1 MSRLRRHRHASPR
14 TRRRGDPTAAPPAP
28 SPPRPRRRARSR
40 EHRIA
45 LALARTA
52 LAGTLVAGITAFAVG
67 STGRAEAGAPTP
79 PWPTT
84 LEALTASTPA
94 PPIPTTMVERPL
106 SNLERASRS
115 EARNAV
121 PGCSGVVIGGDR
133 NGQLPPSE
141 LCDLWQR
148 PYQDRADAV
157 ITLYALDDAYRARF
171 GTDMCLTSGYRDL
184 EKQAALRASLGSR
197 AAPPGL
203 SNHGWGLAIDFC
215 ASTYTGTSGA
225 WLDENGPAFGWANP
239 PWAHRGGGGPYEP
252 WHWEYTSAVARM
264 TASTLAR

>member
-1 MSRLRRHRHASPR
+1 MRRLPCHRRTAPGIG
-14 TRRRGDPTAAPPAP
+14 RRGDPTAAPPAQH
-28 SPPRPRRRARSR
+28 PRRTRRRAPV
-40 EHRIA
+40 EGHRVG
-45 LALARTA
+45 LTLVRTV
-52 LAGTLVAGITAFAVG
+52 LAGTLIAAITAFASG
-67 STGRAEAGAPTP
+67 TTGRAGVSPSTP
-79 PWPTT
+79 SWPTT

-94 PPIPTTMVERPL
+94 SPVPTTIVERPL

-121 PGCSGVVIGGDR
+121 PGCSGIVIGGDR

-141 LCDLWQR
+141 LCDLWQH

-157 ITLYALDDAYRARF
+157 VTLYALDDAYRARF

-184 EKQAALRASLGSR
+184 EKQAALRAHLGSR

-203 SNHGWGLAIDFC
+203 STHGWGLAIDFC

-239 PWAHRGGGGPYEP
+239 PWAHRGGGGPYEH
-252 WHWEYTSAVARM
+252 WHWEYTSAVAKM
-264 TASTLAR
+264 TASTPTR